1 MMNKAIKA
9 AFWIVFAS
17 MALLMFFGTLSFFFE
32 PHYEKGTWAVIGA
45 AVMIASNTLS
55 FLFGSHV
62 PKVEADPGTQTTE
75 FAAKSITGTEG
86 QPDATA
92 PGHPH
97 RDSGGTDTA

>member
-1 MMNKAIKA
+1 MMTKAIKA

-62 PKVEADPGTQTTE
+62 PKAETDPGTQTDTRSFKIE
-75 FAAKSITGTEG
+75 TKGSTNE
-86 QPDATA
+86 DASLN
-92 PGHPH
+92 PPV
-97 RDSGGTDTA
+97 